1 MATLLG
7 ATTFRIGHMMRSSA
21 IALALALSFMAGGCG
36 KEAAPKAPEVRPVRT
51 VVVDPKSIDDDRQ
64 AVGEIKPRTESDLGF
79 RVTGKLISRPVDV
92 GVSVKKGDVLAR
104 LDEQDFQNRLRS
116 AEADVVAAD
125 AVLAEARGS
134 EGRLRQLMASGT
146 TTRANYDAALRNLR
160 SSEAKLESAKAALA
174 LAKDQLGYAEL
185 HAEFDGVVTA
195 TGAEAG
201 QVINT
206 GQMVVRLAPPDEKDA
221 VFSIAES
228 AFRGR
233 PDGDK
238 PEIVVTLLSNPQLVA
253 DGVVREVS
261 PVADPATRTYQVKV
275 TLRDPPAQMRFGSS
289 VVGRLKGTTA
299 PVVVLPGTALFDQ
312 GGKPAVWVYDRATGT
327 VALKA
332 VSVTRFET
340 DRVVLSGG
348 LVKGE
353 IVVTAGVNRLRA
365 GQKVRLANEAVK

>member
-1 MATLLG
+1 
-7 ATTFRIGHMMRSSA
+7 MM
-21 IALALALSFMAGGCG
+21 ALALVLSPALSLTAGGCG
-36 KEAAPKAPEVRPVRT
+36 KEAAPKAPEIRPVRT

-146 TTRANYDAALRNLR
+146 TTRANYDASLRNLR

-174 LAKDQLGYAEL
+174 LAKDQLAYAEL
-185 HAEFDGVVTA
+185 HAEFDGVITA

-206 GQMVVRLAPPDEKDA
+206 GQMVVRLAPPGEKDA
-221 VFSIAES
+221 VFAIAES
-228 AFRGR
+228 AFRER
-233 PDGDK
+233 PDADK
-238 PEIVVTLLSNPQLVA
+238 PEIIVTLLSNPQLIA
-253 DGVVREVS
+253 EGVVREVS

-275 TLRDPPAQMRFGSS
+275 TLRDPPPQMRFGSS

-327 VALKA
+327 VGLKA

-365 GQKVRLANEAVK
+365 GQKVRLADEVVK